1 MLGRR
6 AKRGRAVK
14 KRWIFTGVAGL
25 LAALFLGG
33 VAAVGASTGWFGIE
47 ELASREEDSQW
58 PYRYQTSWD
67 PTDRGMEGLRIT
79 WGNGSISVRPTDAP
93 LVTVTEYA
101 ARPLEESEL
110 LGLTFSGDT
119 LEVSWD
125 GGLLPLGAF
134 QGWEKRVEVEVPRA
148 VLAQLEEL
156 SCWNLSGSM
165 TVEDVGAQKASLT
178 SFRGDLSLSRVQ
190 CGELRL
196 STVSGIVQLAR
207 STAQELSVETD
218 SGGARIQSVQAGEC
232 RLKSVTGPVSF
243 VESAAEELTIQTV
256 SGPVLTRLEGCPET
270 ADLRSVSG
278 DITLGLRENNGF
290 DAAYSSVSGR
300 FASDFI
306 GAESKGALRYRQ
318 GGPQLSL
325 TTTWGNMEI
334 QRLTGVYAEMA
345 GG

>member
-1 MLGRR
+1 
-6 AKRGRAVK
+6 
-14 KRWIFTGVAGL
+14 
-25 LAALFLGG
+25 
-33 VAAVGASTGWFGIE
+33 
-47 ELASREEDSQW
+47 
-58 PYRYQTSWD
+58 
-67 PTDRGMEGLRIT
+67 MEGLRIT

-207 STAQELSVETD
+207 SAAQELSVETD
-218 SGGARIQSVQAGEC
+218 SGGAGIQSVQAGEC

-243 VESAAEELTIQTV
+243 VESAAVELTIQTV
-256 SGPVLTRLEGCPET
+256 SGRCSPGWRAVRKRRICVLSPGTLPWGCGKTMALTRPIPVCP
-270 ADLRSVSG
+270 A
-278 DITLGLRENNGF
+278 GLPPI
-290 DAAYSSVSGR
+290 SSGR
-300 FASDFI
+300 RARAPCATGRADRSFPLPPPGGIWKF
-306 GAESKGALRYRQ
+306 KG
-318 GGPQLSL
+318 
-325 TTTWGNMEI
+325 
-334 QRLTGVYAEMA
+334 
-345 GG
+345 